1 MKLQNNQQQEDGASF
16 IEGIRMFNKP
26 IVVNSVDVY
35 IDEPIRELSY
45 YRNLLH
51 YMRQM
56 DEHDE
61 LRIWIDSDGGYLDS
75 AMAISDAMNNAEGNV
90 TVIVTGHAYSAAGA
104 IALQAPSLMVGDNAS
119 FMCHTASYGTNYGKQ
134 GDIEGLVH
142 YNKRTVE
149 KLCRETYKYF
159 LTDAEIELMLLGK
172 DYWFDADETKERLE
186 KRQALIKAKAE
197 DALGKQQEIVEEV
210 PKVKRK
216 RKPKV
221 VPDIIAE

>member
-1 MKLQNNQQQEDGASF
+1 
-16 IEGIRMFNKP
+16 
-26 IVVNSVDVY
+26 
-35 IDEPIRELSY
+35 
-45 YRNLLH
+45 
-51 YMRQM
+51 MRQM

-90 TVIVTGHAYSAAGA
+90 TVIVTGHAYSAASA

>member
-1 MKLQNNQQQEDGASF
+1 MKLQNNQQQEDSNTF
-16 IEGIRMFNKP
+16 VEGIRMFNKP
-26 IVVNSVDVY
+26 LVINSVDVY

-45 YRNLLH
+45 YRSLLH

-56 DEHDE
+56 EEHDE

-75 AMAISDAMNNAEGNV
+75 AMAISDAMNNAEGSV

-134 GDIEGLVH
+134 SDIEGLVH

-186 KRQALIKAKAE
+186 KRQELIKAEAE
-197 DALGKQQEIVEEV
+197 GIVAAQQIVDEV

-221 VPDIIAE
+221 VPDVLPE

>member
-1 MKLQNNQQQEDGASF
+1 
-16 IEGIRMFNKP
+16 MFNKP

-45 YRNLLH
+45 YRSLLH